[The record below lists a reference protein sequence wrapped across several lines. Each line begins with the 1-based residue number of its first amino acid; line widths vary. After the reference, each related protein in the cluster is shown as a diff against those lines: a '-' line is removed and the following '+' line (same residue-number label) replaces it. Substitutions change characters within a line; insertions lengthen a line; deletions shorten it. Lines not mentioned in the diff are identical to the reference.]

1 VPEIAAV
8 LESLANDAPSRDR
21 AQWREM
27 RARVLVLGSWRDPT
41 HPHSYAEILAREL
54 PSAQLAELTP
64 KIEDEGRHAADAQ
77 AAIAEFLGRVFP
89 SAAAQEEA
97 TRNEAAGR

>member
-1 VPEIAAV
+1 MAG
-8 LESLANDAPSRDR
+8 DAPSRDR

-27 RARVLVLGSWRDPT
+27 RAPALVLASWQDPT

-54 PSAQLAELTP
+54 PSAQLAELIP
-64 KIEDEGRHAADAQ
+64 KVEDEGRHAADAQ
-77 AAIAEFLGRVFP
+77 TAIAEFLGHDFP
-89 SAAAQEEA
+89 SAAQAEA